1 MSPNTEQLAAPKD
14 NLTGICHA
22 LGEDFGFN
30 PLWIRLALAAAFV
43 LQPVG
48 VIATYLALGGL
59 VLISRLVFPDARP
72 VAPVVER
79 HAAEQQDEDVV
90 LFAKAA

>member
-1 MSPNTEQLAAPKD
+1 MSPNTEKLAAPKD

-30 PLWIRLALAAAFV
+30 PLWIRLVLAAAFV

-48 VIATYLALGGL
+48 VIATYFALGGL
-59 VLISRLVFPDARP
+59 VLISRLVFPDVR
-72 VAPVVER
+72 VVTPIAER
-79 HAAEQQDEDVV
+79 QPAEQQDEEPV